1 MEWTQVQFLSRYHN
15 HLRLSLDG
23 FVNIYDVTLLIAIPA
38 IPNIPNIPNIPDI
51 PVIPDIPEFLSF
63 FPDIR

>member
-23 FVNIYDVTLLIAIPA
+23 FVNIYDVTLLIAISA
-38 IPNIPNIPNIPDI
+38 IPNIPNIPDI

>member
-38 IPNIPNIPNIPDI
+38 IPNIPNIPHI

-63 FPDIR
+63 FPYIR

>member
-38 IPNIPNIPNIPDI
+38 IPNNPNIPDI